1 MRRDLLAQYAA
12 VIALCTLSS
21 ATTTAQETVPEL
33 VRRHKGNVEFLVIRE
48 FSPVGLSELARD
60 CDLIARVVVVDGRS
74 HLSDDEREVQS
85 EYTLQIIDSLLS
97 RKTLTPAQNIIV
109 TKPGGTLTIDGYQF
123 TTRET
128 DFPPFLTTDEYVLF
142 LRFDARTGK
151 YVVPYGAQGAFR
163 HVAGVIEQVG
173 SGEWNTERRRVS
185 LLDFIQEL
193 TAILTPR

>member
-1 MRRDLLAQYAA
+1 MHAA
-12 VIALCTLSS
+12 LIALCTLSS
-21 ATTTAQETVPEL
+21 TITAQETVPEL
-33 VRRHKGNVEFLVIRE
+33 VRRHKGNVEGIIHRE
-48 FSPVGLSELARD
+48 FSPVGLSELTRD
-60 CDLIARVVVVDGRS
+60 CDLIARLVVVDGRS
-74 HLSDDEREVQS
+74 HLSDDEREVHS
-85 EYTLQIIDSLLS
+85 EYTFQIIDSLLS
-97 RKTLTPAQNIIV
+97 RKTLAPAQNIMV
-109 TKPGGTLTIDGYQF
+109 TKPGGTIAIDGYQF
-123 TTRET
+123 TTRES

-163 HVAGVIEQVG
+163 HVAGAIEQVG